1 MGLNNFWNNFS
12 YGFFNGFFNSNPFMC
27 GFGYTPFSFC
37 CWSNPFMSNIFEY
50 PSSMN
55 YPPMFP
61 TMPVNPF
68 PTLSMPRIDTTSIF
82 PTDIW
87 NTQNNQIKSNNHPWL
102 DSFERTIPVNEEIKK
117 VSSDDND
124 KPINESVNDDKN
136 KSVIKSV
143 NNDATVNHSSLDK
156 TQTPSKSVS
165 MEYKKMLEFVLKSE
179 GGYLSD
185 DCGEACNMGVRQSTY
200 DTYRKNKGLGKKDV
214 KNLTRDEA
222 SDIYHSMYYLPSG
235 ANKIKDSRL
244 ALQVF
249 DTAVNMGV
257 GAAKKL
263 LSQSGNDADKFEEL
277 RLARYE
283 SIAQKDPSKRK
294 FLTGWKNRV
303 KNLEDFVDKNS
314 KTLA

>member
-87 NTQNNQIKSNNHPWL
+87 STQNNQVKSNNHPWV
-102 DSFERTIPVNEEIKK
+102 DSFERTIPVKEETKK
-117 VSSDDND
+117 VA
-124 KPINESVNDDKN
+124 NDDKN
-136 KSVIKSV
+136 KSVNESASDAV
-143 NNDATVNHSSLDK
+143 ANDSSLDK
-156 TQTPSKSVS
+156 TPRLSQSASIDY
-165 MEYKKMLEFVLKSE
+165 EKMLEFVLQSE

-200 DTYRKNKGLGKKDV
+200 DKYRKNKGLEKKDV
-214 KNLTRDEA
+214 KNLTRSEA
-222 SDIYHSMYYLPSG
+222 SDIYYSMYYLPSG
-235 ANKIKDSRL
+235 ADKIKDSRL

-249 DTAVNMGV
+249 DAAVNMGV
-257 GAAKKL
+257 DAAKKM
-263 LSQSGNDADKFEEL
+263 LSQCGNDADKFEEL

-283 SIAQKDPSKRK
+283 SIAQNNPSKRK
-294 FLTGWKNRV
+294 FLKGWKNRV
-303 KNLEDFVDKNS
+303 KNLEDFADKNL
-314 KTLA
+314 TALA

>member
-12 YGFFNGFFNSNPFMC
+12 YGFFNGFFNSNPFAC

-37 CWSNPFMSNIFEY
+37 CWSNPFVSNIFQY

-68 PTLSMPRIDTTSIF
+68 PTLSMPRVDTTSIF

-87 NTQNNQIKSNNHPWL
+87 NTQNNQVKSNNHPWV
-102 DSFERTIPVNEEIKK
+102 DSFERTIPVKEETKK
-117 VSSDDND
+117 VSNY
-124 KPINESVNDDKN
+124 DKN
-136 KSVIKSV
+136 KSVNKSV
-143 NNDATVNHSSLDK
+143 SDAVANDSSLDK
-156 TQTPSKSVS
+156 TPRLSQSASIDY
-165 MEYKKMLEFVLKSE
+165 EKMLEFVLKSE
-179 GGYLSD
+179 GGYLSN

-214 KNLTRDEA
+214 KNLTREEA
-222 SDIYHSMYYLPSG
+222 SDIYYSMYYIPSG
-235 ANKIKDSRL
+235 ADKIKDSRL

-263 LSQSGNDADKFEEL
+263 LGQSGNDADKFEEL

-283 SIAQKDPSKRK
+283 SIAQNDSSKRK
-294 FLTGWKNRV
+294 FLKGWKNRV
-303 KNLEDFVDKNS
+303 KNLEDFADKNL
-314 KTLA
+314 TALA